1 MEQLDKEVID
11 KLSEPAKRVFRSL
24 DYRSQRR
31 MLKKAKEMGK
41 QKKRKTQ
48 QKERV
53 KKKSI
58 TKRQKKKEQ
67 AKERG
72 SSTKRNQSRTASFV
86 GTEIKDTS
94 AQILQS
100 MLLGTT
106 MSEETYESNSEKQAD
121 MTAGK
126 VSAEVTQKSM
136 QGAKH
141 GVRSLYRKRQQKK
154 MQKQAAKKSAQ
165 STKQGI
171 KSASKAIQ
179 QVGKI
184 MTSIVQSVAANP
196 VVWIVLLIVLL
207 MAVIVGAIGA
217 VIGSGGAA
225 NSAEDYTYQAQVSE
239 QTESYRDMVEDYC
252 EKYGIDDYVDLC
264 LAVIEQESGGNPPDV
279 MQTEQSYYNVN
290 PPIDTAEESIDCGTL
305 GTRQGYHFKFSFSKD
320 ETIEAEQA
328 LLFIKDWVDEYLA
341 ENYDYACS
349 VHKDREHMH
358 MHLVFNSVSRDGG
371 KYRYER
377 GDWEN
382 VIRPLTNCLAQK
394 YHTGPLKEKNPAL
407 DYSTD
412 YDKKKGNMTGRERVE
427 RDMDECILLSKSY
440 ADFKNRMV
448 RDFHYRLREGVSRE
462 HGVYLALTPPGRG
475 KAIRTYRLSD
485 GYMPVDIDRRIDA
498 KAGKSL
504 LQKSGKR
511 IQSASKL
518 DWAMSRNYQFVPYK
532 EMSDYQKAMVRQVLE
547 ARRLYRRTGTPLYLH
562 EQSVRVVQRMKKDTK
577 QCGIYIKRKEVR
589 STQRELEK
597 VMKQSR
603 RNKTL

>member
-1 MEQLDKEVID
+1 M
-11 KLSEPAKRVFRSL
+11 SL
-24 DYRSQRR
+24 IIKMD
-31 MLKKAKEMGK
+31 AI
-41 QKKRKTQ
+41 KT
-48 QKERV
+48 EEHLR
-53 KKKSI
+53 KSI
-58 TKRQKKKEQ
+58 PYIMNEKKT
-67 AKERG
+67 G
-72 SSTKRNQSRTASFV
+72 GLCFSNS
-86 GTEIKDTS
+86 GITS
-94 AQILQS
+94 EQILDTFF
-100 MLLGTT
+100 L
-106 MSEETYESNSEKQAD
+106 
-121 MTAGK
+121 
-126 VSAEVTQKSM
+126 
-136 QGAKH
+136 
-141 GVRSLYRKRQQKK
+141 
-154 MQKQAAKKSAQ
+154 
-165 STKQGI
+165 TKQI
-171 KSASKAIQ
+171 H
-179 QVGKI
+179 
-184 MTSIVQSVAANP
+184 P
-196 VVWIVLLIVLL
+196 
-207 MAVIVGAIGA
+207 
-217 VIGSGGAA
+217 
-225 NSAEDYTYQAQVSE
+225 
-239 QTESYRDMVEDYC
+239 
-252 EKYGIDDYVDLC
+252 
-264 LAVIEQESGGNPPDV
+264 
-279 MQTEQSYYNVN
+279 
-290 PPIDTAEESIDCGTL
+290 TL

-320 ETIEAEQA
+320 ETMEAEQA

-341 ENYDYACS
+341 GNYDYACS
-349 VHKDREHMH
+349 VHEDREHMH
-358 MHLVFNSVSRDGG
+358 MHLVFNSVSRKGG
-371 KYRYER
+371 KYRYEK

-394 YHTGPLKEKNPAL
+394 YHTGLLKEKNPAL

-427 RDMDECILLSKSY
+427 QDMDECILLSKSY

-448 RDFHYRLREGVSRE
+448 RDFHYQLREGVSRE

-485 GYMPVDIDRRIDA
+485 GYMPVDIDRRINA